1 MPKRVVVYTQP
12 DCTPCDQVKLF
23 LTERG
28 VEFITRDVSIDPEAL
43 EELTGLGYM
52 ATPVTVVDGA
62 ATAGFDARRLE
73 ELLGH

>member
-12 DCTPCDQVKLF
+12 NCVPCDQVKSF

-28 VEFITRDVSIDPEAL
+28 VEFTARDVSTDPEAL

-52 ATPVTVVDGA
+52 ATPVTVVDGDA
-62 ATAGFDARRLE
+62 IVGFDSRRLE
-73 ELLGH
+73 ELLGL